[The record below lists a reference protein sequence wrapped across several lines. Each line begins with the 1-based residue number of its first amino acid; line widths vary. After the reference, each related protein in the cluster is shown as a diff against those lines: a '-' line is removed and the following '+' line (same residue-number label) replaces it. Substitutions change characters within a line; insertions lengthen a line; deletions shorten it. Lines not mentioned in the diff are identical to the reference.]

1 MLFKSLLLLLWTI
14 FKVSTDFATIFP
26 LGFLWLRDTWG
37 PSSLTRDWTCI
48 PWHWRVKLQPWTS
61 SQVPWAFQETKS
73 RVSRIRHMVEMFTL
87 SNVAYS
93 VLISP
98 SARSGSHLSLYPPPP
113 STLFL
118 PEFILSLFFFHL
130 SSQLFIS
137 FSKLSSKEENY
148 LVFEDCFWMCSQLS
162 DKGDHSLVFPFSNH
176 RVYWE
181 GVKIFLLPAWC
192 ENKVSRIKLP
202 DSGVWLMPHA
212 PRSYEVLVH
221 SESTISYW

>member
-118 PEFILSLFFFHL
+118 PEFILSLFFFFSFKFSALHFIFKIIQQRGKL
-130 SSQLFIS
+130 LGLWRLFLDVQS
-137 FSKLSSKEENY
+137 AFRQRRPQPRVS
-148 LVFEDCFWMCSQLS
+148 VFQSPC
-162 DKGDHSLVFPFSNH
+162 
-176 RVYWE
+176 
-181 GVKIFLLPAWC
+181 LLRGC
-192 ENKVSRIKLP
+192 
-202 DSGVWLMPHA
+202 
-212 PRSYEVLVH
+212 
-221 SESTISYW
+221 